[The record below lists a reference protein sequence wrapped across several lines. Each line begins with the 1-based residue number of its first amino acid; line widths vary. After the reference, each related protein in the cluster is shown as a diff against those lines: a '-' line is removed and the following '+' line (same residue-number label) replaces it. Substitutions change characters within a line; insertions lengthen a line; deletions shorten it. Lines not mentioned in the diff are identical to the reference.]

1 MQVRKRLLE
10 YYSLLHSSHL
20 SNSALS
26 ALPLPRSLDP
36 RRSEPLP
43 SRLRTLLV
51 LLKDT
56 FAVLV
61 RLPFFL
67 FPLMVHMPAYLA
79 SRWAAKL
86 VEDEEETQA
95 QNKIVLGLLSLVLI
109 YPTAFFFLWA
119 LFLYT
124 PLGAIVAATTVW
136 LFAVYHVKIIDG
148 EGFICLYMSCLT
160 NEDLFR

>member
-1 MQVRKRLLE
+1 
-10 YYSLLHSSHL
+10 
-20 SNSALS
+20 
-26 ALPLPRSLDP
+26 
-36 RRSEPLP
+36 
-43 SRLRTLLV
+43 
-51 LLKDT
+51 
-56 FAVLV
+56 
-61 RLPFFL
+61 
-67 FPLMVHMPAYLA
+67 MVHMPAYLA

-148 EGFICLYMSCLT
+148 EEFMYLSSPVVTYTRGLI
-160 NEDLFR
+160 